1 MKKLLLT
8 SSLTTLMILAT
19 GQAPAET
26 TQPTHPTHPT
36 QTTPTINIPSATTE
50 NQPTTTAPDANT
62 HYSEV
67 FLMTQ
72 ADDQLQTEEIL
83 GINVV
88 NAADEEIGEI
98 SDLIISR
105 DGTVAGVVIS
115 VGGFLGIG
123 NKLVGVA
130 WDQVSVEPGAKVAYA
145 DMSKAQL
152 ENAPAYK
159 TLDELRAEQRAEW
172 AREKTERI
180 TAEQQKQF
188 SSEQAEKSRPQS

>member
-8 SSLTTLMILAT
+8 SSLSTLMILVS

-26 TQPTHPTHPT
+26 TQAPQTLPAIAENEQPV
-36 QTTPTINIPSATTE
+36 TTPTA
-50 NQPTTTAPDANT
+50 DAQF
-62 HYSEV
+62 SEV

-72 ADDQLQTEEIL
+72 TDDQLKSEEIL
-83 GINVV
+83 GMSVV

-98 SDLIISR
+98 DDMIISK

-123 NKLVGVA
+123 EKLVGLA
-130 WDQVSVEPGAKVAYA
+130 WDRVSIEPGTKVAYA

-152 ENAPAYK
+152 EEAPAYK
-159 TLDELRAEQRAEW
+159 TLDEIRAEQQVEW
-172 AREKTERI
+172 AREKTRRI
-180 TAEQQKQF
+180 TEEQQKQF
-188 SSEQAEKSRPQS
+188 SSEQPANSQPQS